1 MSVGV
6 FANTCPWGT
15 GKELIRPVAVESQG
29 QLSRKEILEDL
40 DCLEILLMNVY
51 VATDFFPAHD
61 FKGKLQRL
69 KISTQAQSGDELLP
83 EIFDLHK
90 GLVDLHVSYSNN
102 SQQYRF
108 TSMSADYGLPMLFKK
123 VGNVFERVDDESSS
137 NLVGCDEL
145 EAVPHEFK
153 KNHFVFKLK
162 KGIDP
167 KASIHCHLENGKEV
181 IVPQAYSLPDVEI
194 NNNNFEADKIYHL
207 ENNIIYFKPGSLI
220 NINPDQQ
227 AIIDYV
233 KYHDQPM
240 IIDLTHNPGGGDKFP
255 DGLAQ
260 AIFTS
265 QETIP
270 PYKRFQLSSPLQSI
284 GFANTLLNM
293 EHDQADYY
301 LRLVTDYYS
310 NAPVADL
317 VHRQSSDWE
326 NFSLK
331 GDRAESYKSKIIF
344 LTSSECQSACESFIE
359 LIGTHPNVKIIGG
372 NTAGTIHFSN
382 AATFILP
389 RTGIQVYLPTI
400 YSKASHDAEE
410 GVGYSP
416 DVRLK
421 AIDLDKA
428 SRLFDL

>member
-1 MSVGV
+1 MSMGV
-6 FANTCPWGT
+6 CANTCPWGT
-15 GKELIRPVAVESQG
+15 GKELIRPIAAETQG
-29 QLSRKEILEDL
+29 QLSRQEILEDL

-51 VATDFFPAHD
+51 VATDFFPEHD

-69 KISTQAQSGDELLP
+69 KLKTRSQSADELLP

-90 GLVDLHVSYSNN
+90 GLVDLHVSYSTN
-102 SQQYRF
+102 SQEYRF

-123 VGNVFERVDDESSS
+123 VGKVFERVDDESSS

-145 EAVPHEFK
+145 EAVPLEFK

-194 NNNNFEADKIYHL
+194 NNNHFESDKIYHL

-233 KYHDQPM
+233 KSHDHPM

-265 QETIP
+265 QEIIP
-270 PYKRFQLSSPLQSI
+270 AYKRFQLSSPLQTI
-284 GFANTLLNM
+284 GLANTYSNIGL
-293 EHDQADYY
+293 DQADHFI
-301 LRLVTDYYS
+301 RFVTDYYS
-310 NAPVADL
+310 NSPVAEL
-317 VHRQSSDWE
+317 IPRHPSVWE
-326 NFSLK
+326 KFSIQ
-331 GDRAESYKSKIIF
+331 GQRSESYKSRIIL

-359 LIGTHPNVKIIGG
+359 LIGTHPSVKTIGG
-372 NTAGTIHFSN
+372 NTAGTIHFAN
-382 AATFILP
+382 AATFSLP

-400 YSKASHDAEE
+400 YSMAGHDAEE
-410 GVGYSP
+410 GVGYP
-416 DVRLK
+416 PEVRLK
-421 AIDLDKA
+421 VIDLNKA